1 MPEEL
6 ELDSAARL
14 QLAEAALRYAEDY
27 LNDLPTTPASY
38 PPIAPDVVARLA
50 APPPEQG
57 RPISQLLDLLS
68 AALETGIDTSSGKF
82 LSYIPSGGIYSA
94 AIGRLL
100 GAITNRY
107 TGGTH
112 GAPGLIAIEAGVV
125 RWMCGLFDLP
135 DTSSGILL
143 SGGSIANLTATVAA
157 RSRLGDDFAHGVVYT
172 SERAHHSIDKAAR
185 IAGVHPDRIRA
196 IPADASLRLDTAL
209 LEAAIAADT
218 AAGMTPMLIAVSA
231 GTTDTGTIDPLAECA
246 RISREAGAWF
256 HVDAAYGGFFVLT
269 RRGRERLA
277 GIELADSITIDA
289 HKSLFLPF
297 GTGGLLVR
305 QERDLV
311 DSLEGRGSYMQD
323 VPEHGREIPNYF
335 AMGPE
340 LTRPP
345 RGLEAWLAL
354 HLHGVGP
361 FRVELDRMLDLAA
374 WTAESLAAMPDIEVI
389 ADPELSIVAFRST
402 RGNGVSQSIA
412 RHMNDSGDVHVSS
425 TTVDGR
431 FVVRLA
437 FLSQR
442 TSQDVARRA
451 VALIGEAIGIG
462 S

>member
-1 MPEEL
+1 MPEGL
-6 ELDSAARL
+6 ELDPLARRE
-14 QLAEAALRYAEDY
+14 LANAIFQYGEDY
-27 LNDLPTTPASY
+27 LEALPGTPASY
-38 PPIAPDVVARLA
+38 PPIQTDLVPRLA
-50 APPPEQG
+50 MPPQEHG
-57 RPISQLLDLLS
+57 RDLTELLGLLS

-125 RWMCGLFDLP
+125 RWMCSLFDLP

-143 SGGSIANLTATVAA
+143 SGGSVANLTATVAA
-157 RSRLGDDFAHGVVYT
+157 RSHLGDDFANGVVYT
-172 SERAHHSIDKAAR
+172 SERAHHSISKAAR
-185 IAGVHPDRIRA
+185 IAGVHPDHIRA
-196 IPADASLRLDTAL
+196 IPADDSLRLDTVL

-218 AAGMTPMLIAVSA
+218 AAGLAPMLIAVSA
-231 GTTDTGTIDPLAECA
+231 GTTDTGTVDPLSECA
-246 RISREAGAWF
+246 RIAEATGAWF

-269 RRGRERLA
+269 ERGKERLA
-277 GIELADSITIDA
+277 GIEKADSITVDA

-305 QERDLV
+305 DESQLV

-323 VPEHGREIPNYF
+323 VPEHGREIHNYF

-345 RGLEAWLAL
+345 RGLEVWLAL
-354 HLHGVGP
+354 HLHGVAP
-361 FRVELDRMLDLAA
+361 FRVELDRMLDLTE
-374 WTAESLAAMPDIEVI
+374 WTTQALKEMPDIEVI
-389 ADPELSIVAFRST
+389 ADPELSIVAFRSAA
-402 RGNGVSQSIA
+402 GDQVSREIA
-412 RHMNDSGDVHVSS
+412 RHMNDSREVHVSS
-425 TTVDGR
+425 TTVDDR

-442 TSQDVARRA
+442 TTDAVAARA
-451 VALIGEAIGIG
+451 VDLIREATQV
-462 S
+462 